1 MNLGTGVSKTNHR
14 HLGNETVIPY
24 FELELTVA
32 ELKVGVSEELV
43 LLHVLTNLKQCAKLG
58 DRSVC
63 VVHRVGQLEDV
74 DHSLGGKIIDI
85 DTAVRAGSHEFATR
99 VSDG

>member
-1 MNLGTGVSKTNHR
+1 MNLGTGIPKTNHR

-24 FELELTVA
+24 FELELAVA
-32 ELKVGVSEELV
+32 DLKIGVSGEPM
-43 LLHVLTNLKQCAKLG
+43 LLNVLTNLKQSAELG

-63 VVHRVGQLEDV
+63 VVHRIRQLEDV
-74 DHSLGGKIIDI
+74 DHSLRGNIKDV
-85 DTAVRAGSHEFATR
+85 DATVRAGSHEFAAR